1 MKPSRL
7 AALIVSVCVALC
19 AAQLARAQQYVVGQT
34 YYGSNNYVEYQ
45 PGDLPIIIS
54 APHGGLL
61 SVSNSLIPDRANGTY
76 NGVTYDDIVTD
87 NDTNTQDLA
96 RKVAAEIYARTGHR
110 PHLVINLLPRI
121 KMDANRELGA
131 AALGN
136 ARAEQAWHDYH
147 DTFLAAAKTAAL
159 ASGAAGAPAPF
170 YFYVDL
176 HGHGNT
182 HPDRLE
188 LGYNLNY
195 GDLNV
200 TDTVLNRAG
209 MLYDTSVRTIP
220 LVRPDATLATVLRGP
235 RSIGDFMTTL
245 GFASSPSPTVP
256 APDNTNFFQGG
267 YTTRTHTCWTDNL
280 GDHGLQIECHLTG
293 VRDTSANRSAFAAAL
308 AQTLNAVLFDNY
320 GYSLGAASIY
330 RLSAP
335 TTTLTAGGASVAV
348 TIQRTGYAASADTV
362 ALAFGGN
369 ANRGTDYTASA
380 TTVSFSSGETS
391 RTITLTPLAVG
402 GSADKTITVQLAP
415 VVPQTADTT
424 PLTFALGS
432 GSLPIVRVTA
442 DAATVSESAG
452 SAIFR
457 FTRTTSVG
465 PLTVNVAWSGDATAG
480 RHYLEPIGS
489 SFTFADGQSE
499 FALTVPLIDDGRPDP
514 ARQLT
519 LSVTPGTG
527 YVLGTRPSATVQITD
542 DDHPAGLALWLA
554 RGLDGNR
561 LPDDSGQ
568 GRDGAGV
575 PGNAPTPTTWTTGNA
590 SGSGLAFNGAYQAA
604 LVPRFT
610 VDPQNAFTL
619 SFRFRTSAYSTNQY
633 LVSYGPRDSVGS
645 LTVYM
650 TSATTLRTSLNNSA
664 GTLNAADLDT
674 AIPNL
679 TNNTWRLYTLT
690 VDPTGGRRVYIDG
703 VLQKSAG
710 GWSGSL
716 SPTELFWLGWRAQA
730 TTSSANYFTGSL
742 ADVRVYQRALSAA
755 EVTSLSSG
763 TSTFATWLA
772 EQGLP
777 ANEHVY
783 DDDDADG
790 WGAALEYAL
799 GTNPLAAAS
808 APVITA
814 TRGDGTVQF
823 DFTRRTDTTDVV
835 LALEYATSSSGPWF
849 GVASLAAGA
858 TTWNADP
865 DVVATDVAG
874 AVSLLVNDET
884 TPRYWRLRAALDVN
898 TTTTATEVTP
908 SVAPVFTTQPV
919 AQSAITGTT
928 LTLSVAATGLPAPV
942 YQWAK
947 DGVAL
952 PGETSPTLT
961 LANAQPSASGAYT
974 VVASNSAGSATSTL
988 AQVVIGDAPVILA
1001 APTSESVVA
1010 GTHVALSVTAFGA
1023 DPLTYQWRKND
1034 VDLPGATAA
1043 TLAFTP
1049 VQMSDTGNYSV
1060 VVTNP
1065 LGSTSS
1071 SAATLTVVATAIAPT
1086 ITAPPQSQTLYTG
1099 QTLALSVTTAGT
1111 SPFTYQWAKDN
1122 APLAGATAATFNG
1135 ASAAVTDA
1143 GNYTVTITNDAGS
1156 ITSDP
1161 VPVAI
1166 TTATAPA
1173 ITTQPVAQSVVA
1185 GATVTF
1191 SVTATGN
1198 PLPTYQWRRN
1208 SAPLAGAT
1216 SATLTL
1222 TNVTTANA
1230 GLYSVVV
1237 TNPGGSVPSLAV
1249 NLTVLTPPNI
1259 ATQPQS
1265 RSLVEG
1271 NDVTFTVAVS
1281 GSGPFTYQWRKN
1293 GAALS
1298 GATSAALTLTSL
1310 ASTDAAT
1317 YTVVVTGAG
1326 GTATSAGAVLTVAP
1340 PSYLSNLS
1348 VRAAMVQGQ
1357 TLIVGFVVNGAAKP
1371 ILVRAAGPALNAFD
1385 LTGVADP
1392 HLTLYNQDNAAV
1404 AENDDWDDS
1413 LAPLF
1418 STLGAFPFASG
1429 SKDAALLQTLTG
1441 PHTAHAAGTGDG
1453 TVLVEAY
1460 DAQAGTAARFAN
1472 LSARYHVG
1480 TGGGILIAGFAVGGG
1495 GYKAVLM
1502 RAVGPTLAGFGV
1514 TDTLADPKLSIYD
1527 EQGNFVVG
1535 NDNWSGTLAP
1545 IFARL
1550 GAFPL
1555 ANNSTDAA
1563 ILVSLLAGKS
1573 YTVQVSGADGGTGE
1587 ALVEIYDNNP

>member
-19 AAQLARAQQYVVGQT
+19 AAAQLARAQPYVVGQK
-34 YYGSNNYVEYQ
+34 YYDDFATKYIEYI
-45 PGDLPIIIS
+45 PGDLPIVIT
-54 APHGGLL
+54 APHGG
-61 SVSNSLIPDRANGTY
+61 SLTPFAIPDRANGTY
-76 NGVTYDDIVTD
+76 TIDGVSYTFAANTSNEIVTATD
-87 NDTNTQDLA
+87 LNTEDLA
-96 RKVAAEIYARTGHR
+96 TKVVNEILARTGHR
-110 PHLVINLLPRI
+110 PHLIICHLKRSKL
-121 KMDANRELGA
+121 DANREKTA

-136 ARAEQAWHDYH
+136 PIAGAAWDAYQAFILAARATVTRDFGFSFH
-147 DTFLAAAKTAAL
+147 
-159 ASGAAGAPAPF
+159 
-170 YFYVDL
+170 VDL
-176 HGHGNT
+176 HGHGHTNQ
-182 HPDRLE
+182 RLE
-188 LGYNLNY
+188 LGYNLSSS
-195 GDLNV
+195 DLGV
-200 TDTVLNRAG
+200 SDAALNRAG
-209 MLYDTSVRTIP
+209 VLYDTSVRTLP
-220 LVRPDATLATVLRGP
+220 LNRPDVTLATVLRGS
-235 RSIGDFMTTL
+235 RSIGDFMSTL
-245 GFASSPSPTVP
+245 GFPACPSPQDP
-256 APDNTNFFQGG
+256 QPKDSSFFQGG
-267 YTTRTHTCWTDNL
+267 YTTRTHTCWTDN
-280 GDHGLQIECHLTG
+280 GIDHGLQIECNSDART
-293 VRDTSANRSAFAAAL
+293 DANRPLFAAAL
-308 AQTLNAVLFDNY
+308 AQALNAVLFDNY
-320 GYSLGAASIY
+320 GYSLGAAPIY

-335 TTTLTAGGASVAV
+335 TTTLTAGGPSVTV
-348 TIQRTGYAASADTV
+348 TLQRSGYAASADTV
-362 ALAFGGN
+362 ALSFGGN
-369 ANRGTDYTASA
+369 ALRGTDYTASA

-391 RTITLTPLAVG
+391 RTITLTPLTVG

-424 PLTFALGS
+424 PLTFALAS

-465 PLTVNVAWSGDATAG
+465 PLTVNVAWSGDATVG

-519 LSVTPGTG
+519 LSVTSGTG

-633 LVSYGPRDSVGS
+633 LVSYGPRDSAGS

-823 DFTRRTDTTDVV
+823 DFTRRTDTTDVA

-858 TTWNADP
+858 STWNADP
-865 DVVATDVAG
+865 DVVATDAAG

-884 TPRYWRLRAALDVN
+884 TPRLWRLRAAIGVN
-898 TTTTATEVTP
+898 TTATEITP

-928 LTLSVAATGLPAPV
+928 VTLSVAATGLPAPV

-1049 VQMSDTGNYSV
+1049 VQMSDAGNYSV

-1099 QTLALSVTTAGT
+1099 QTLALSVTPAGT

-1122 APLAGATAATFNG
+1122 APLTGATAATFNV

-1156 ITSDP
+1156 ITSAP
-1161 VPVAI
+1161 ASVAV

-1173 ITTQPVAQSVVA
+1173 ITTQPVAQSVIA

-1191 SVTATGN
+1191 SVAASGN
-1198 PLPTYQWRRN
+1198 PAPAYQWSRN
-1208 SAPLAGAT
+1208 STPLAGAT
-1216 SATLTL
+1216 SATLVL
-1222 TNVTTANA
+1222 TNVTSADA

-1237 TNPGGSVPSLAV
+1237 TNPGGSVGSLAV
-1249 NLTVLTPPNI
+1249 NLTVLTPPTI

-1265 RSLVEG
+1265 RASVEG
-1271 NDVTFTVAVS
+1271 SEVTFTVAVS
-1281 GSGPFTYQWRKN
+1281 GSGPFTYQWRRN
-1293 GAALS
+1293 GVALS
-1298 GATSAALTLTSL
+1298 GATSASLTLTNL
-1310 ASTDAAT
+1310 ASTDAGT
-1317 YTVVVTGAG
+1317 YNVVVTGAG
-1326 GTATSAGAVLTVAP
+1326 GTVPSADATLTVAP

-1348 VRAAMVQGQ
+1348 VRAAMDEGQ
-1357 TLIVGFVVNGAAKP
+1357 TLIVGFVVSGTAKP
-1371 ILVRAAGPALNAFD
+1371 ILVRAAGPALDTFGLA
-1385 LTGVADP
+1385 GVADP
-1392 HLTLYNQDNAAV
+1392 HLALYQGTNLV
-1404 AENDDWDDS
+1404 AGNDDWDDS
-1413 LAPLF
+1413 LATVF
-1418 STLGAFPFASG
+1418 THLGAFPFTSG

-1441 PHTAHAAGTGDG
+1441 VYTAQASGTGNG
-1453 TVLVEAY
+1453 SVLVEAY
-1460 DAQAGTAARFAN
+1460 DAQAGSAARFTN
-1472 LSARYHVG
+1472 LSARFHVG
-1480 TGGGILIAGFAVGGG
+1480 TGSDILIAGFAVGGG
-1495 GYKAVLM
+1495 GYKAVLI
-1502 RAVGPTLAGFGV
+1502 RAVGPALAAFGV
-1514 TDTLADPKLSIYD
+1514 PGTLADPKLSIYD
-1527 EQGNFVVG
+1527 QNGNFIVG
-1535 NDNWSGTLAP
+1535 NDNWSGTLVP
-1545 IFARL
+1545 IFKRL

-1555 ANNSTDAA
+1555 YDGSADAA
-1563 ILVSLLAGKS
+1563 ILVSLEAGKS
-1573 YTVQVSGADGGTGE
+1573 YTVQVVGADGGTGE